1 MMSGETG
8 VLAVHPAGEQPA
20 VEWGSDEPVTADTYA
35 GRVHLEWEPAAP
47 VTTMGQLAFFIE
59 YLKQGGLFDG
69 WVAGC
74 PLHLT
79 SPNAPAKR
87 DVLGTVLLSVLAGHW
102 RYAHI
107 TALRADAVNAPL
119 LGMKKVVSEDAVRRA
134 LGKID
139 EAGGIAWLRE
149 QLEYCVRPLLG
160 ELWVLDVDTTVKPLY
175 GHQQA
180 AEVGYN
186 PSKRGRPSQ
195 VYHSYLMAELRLV
208 LEVEV
213 ASGKEHTAKH
223 AAPGLWALLDRLGPA
238 CAPCLLRGDNDWGSE
253 PVMREAERRGQ
264 PYLFKLRL
272 RPGVKRVLE
281 RAMRE
286 SDWQNAGA
294 GWQGKWGE
302 VRLHGWSRQR
312 RVVLLRR
319 RLRRLLLTER
329 PAEGT
334 PAAGKVPLQLGFVE
348 LDARREAWE
357 YAVLVTSLQSELL
370 TVAQLYR
377 DRGDAEN
384 SFDELKNQWGWG
396 GFTTHDLK
404 RCQFMARIVALAAN
418 WWNLFVRLADPDR
431 HREAITS
438 RPLLLQ
444 AIGRQTQHAGQTTI
458 TITSPHGDR
467 HRARRAFSRIARFFA
482 RLRQTAEQLTDLDR
496 WYRILSYALV
506 KYLKGRQLDPPRRLQ
521 HA

>member
-1 MMSGETG
+1 MTGETG
-8 VLAVHPAGEQPA
+8 VPAVHPGGEQPA
-20 VEWGSDEPVTADTYA
+20 VELADDEPVAADTFA
-35 GRVHLEWEPAAP
+35 GRIHLEWEPAAP

-74 PLHLT
+74 PLYLT

-119 LGMKKVVSEDAVRRA
+119 LGMKKVVSEHSVRRA

-139 EAGGIAWLRE
+139 EAAGIAWLHE

-160 ELWVLDVDTTVKPLY
+160 EPWILDVDTTVKPLY

-186 PSKRGRPSQ
+186 PSKRGRPSH

-238 CAPCLLRGDNDWGSE
+238 CVPSLLRGDNDWGNE
-253 PVMREAERRGQ
+253 GVMSEAERRGQ

-272 RPGVKRVLE
+272 RRGVKRVLE

-286 SDWQNAGA
+286 TDW
-294 GWQGKWGE
+294 
-302 VRLHGWSRQR
+302 
-312 RVVLLRR
+312 
-319 RLRRLLLTER
+319 
-329 PAEGT
+329 
-334 PAAGKVPLQLGFVE
+334 
-348 LDARREAWE
+348 
-357 YAVLVTSLQSELL
+357 
-370 TVAQLYR
+370 
-377 DRGDAEN
+377 
-384 SFDELKNQWGWG
+384 
-396 GFTTHDLK
+396 
-404 RCQFMARIVALAAN
+404 
-418 WWNLFVRLADPDR
+418 
-431 HREAITS
+431 
-438 RPLLLQ
+438 
-444 AIGRQTQHAGQTTI
+444 
-458 TITSPHGDR
+458 
-467 HRARRAFSRIARFFA
+467 
-482 RLRQTAEQLTDLDR
+482 
-496 WYRILSYALV
+496 
-506 KYLKGRQLDPPRRLQ
+506 
-521 HA
+521 

>member
-1 MMSGETG
+1 MTGEMG
-8 VLAVHPAGEQPA
+8 ALAVHPAGEQPA
-20 VEWGSDEPVTADTYA
+20 VELADDEPVAAETFA

-74 PLHLT
+74 PLLLT
-79 SPNAPAKR
+79 SPNAPGKR
-87 DVLGTVLLSVLAGHW
+87 DVLGMVLLSVLAGHW

-107 TALRADAVNAPL
+107 TALRAEAVNAPL

-139 EAGGIAWLRE
+139 EVAGIAWLRE
-149 QLEYCVRPLLG
+149 QLEYCVRPLLS
-160 ELWVLDVDTTVKPLY
+160 EPWVLDVDTTVKPLY
-175 GHQQA
+175 GHQHA
-180 AEVGYN
+180 AEVSYN
-186 PSKRGRPSQ
+186 PSKRGRPSH

-213 ASGKEHTAKH
+213 ASGKAHTAKH

-238 CAPCLLRGDNDWGSE
+238 CAPTLLRGDSDWGSE
-253 PVMREAERRGQ
+253 AVMCEAERRGQ

-272 RPGVKRVLE
+272 RRGVKRVLE

-286 SDWQNAGA
+286 GDWHNAGA

-302 VRLHGWSRQR
+302 VRLLGWGRQR

-319 RLRRLLLTER
+319 RLRQVLLTER
-329 PAEGT
+329 PANDD
-334 PAAGKVPLQLGFVE
+334 PAKDTAPLQLGFVE
-348 LDARREAWE
+348 WDARQEAWE
-357 YAVLVTSLQSELL
+357 YAVLVTSLDAELL
-370 TVAQLYR
+370 TIAPLYR

-384 SFDELKNQWGWG
+384 NFDELKNQWGWG

-404 RCQFMARIVALAAN
+404 RCQLVARIVALTAN
-418 WWNLFVRLADPDR
+418 WWNLFVRLADPDQ

-458 TITSPHGDR
+458 TITSPHGQH
-467 HRARRAFSRIARFFA
+467 HRARRAFLRIAGFFA

-496 WYRILSYALV
+496 WLRILSFALV

>member
-1 MMSGETG
+1 
-8 VLAVHPAGEQPA
+8 
-20 VEWGSDEPVTADTYA
+20 
-35 GRVHLEWEPAAP
+35 
-47 VTTMGQLAFFIE
+47 MGQLAFFIE

-134 LGKID
+134 LSKID

-175 GHQQA
+175 GHQEA
-180 AEVGYN
+180 AAVGYN

-319 RLRRLLLTER
+319 RLRQLLLTER

-396 GFTTHDLK
+396 GFTTHDVK

-418 WWNLFVRLADPDR
+418 WWNLFVRLADPDQ

-458 TITSPHGDR
+458 TITSPHGDH
-467 HRARRAFSRIARFFA
+467 HRARRALSRIARFFA

-496 WYRILSYALV
+496 WYRILSRALV
-506 KYLKGRQLDPPRRLQ
+506 KYLKGRQLGPPPRLQ
-521 HA
+521 PA

>member
-1 MMSGETG
+1 MTGETG
-8 VLAVHPAGEQPA
+8 VLAAHRAGEQPVVELAADEA
-20 VEWGSDEPVTADTYA
+20 VAADTFA

-74 PLHLT
+74 PLYLT
-79 SPNAPAKR
+79 SPNAPSKR

-160 ELWVLDVDTTVKPLY
+160 EPWILDVDTTVKPLY

-180 AEVGYN
+180 AEVSYN
-186 PSKRGRPSQ
+186 PTKRGRPSH

-213 ASGKEHTAKH
+213 ASGKAHTAKH
-223 AAPGLWALLDRLGPA
+223 AAPGLWALLDRLGPTR
-238 CAPCLLRGDNDWGSE
+238 APTLLRGDNDWGNE
-253 PVMREAERRGQ
+253 AVMCEAERRGQ

-272 RPGVKRVLE
+272 RRGVKRVLE

-286 SDWQNAGA
+286 SDWLNAGA

-302 VRLHGWSRQR
+302 VRLLGWSRQR

-319 RLRRLLLTER
+319 RLRQVLLTDGSTDAAPCER
-329 PAEGT
+329 RAPR
-334 PAAGKVPLQLGFVE
+334 QLGFVE
-348 LDARREAWE
+348 LDAGQEAWE
-357 YAVLVTSLQSELL
+357 YAVLVTALQAELL
-370 TVAQLYR
+370 TIAQLYR

-384 SFDELKNQWGWG
+384 NFDELKNQWGWG
-396 GFTTHDLK
+396 GFTTHDVK
-404 RCQFMARIVALAAN
+404 RCQFMARIVALTAN
-418 WWNLFVRLADPDR
+418 WWNLFVRLADPDQ

-458 TITSPHGDR
+458 TITSPHGAH
-467 HRARRAFSRIARFFA
+467 HRARRAFRRIADFFA

-496 WYRILSYALV
+496 WYRILSFALV
-506 KYLKGRQLDPPRRLQ
+506 KYLKGRQLDPPRRLEP
-521 HA
+521 A

>member
-1 MMSGETG
+1 MTRGT
-8 VLAVHPAGEQPA
+8 VVPAVHPAGEQPA
-20 VEWGSDEPVTADTYA
+20 VELTADEAVAADTFA

-119 LGMKKVVSEDAVRRA
+119 LGMNKVVSEDAVRRA
-134 LGKID
+134 LGKI
-139 EAGGIAWLRE
+139 EEVAGIAWLRE
-149 QLEYCVRPLLG
+149 QLDYCVRPLLG
-160 ELWVLDVDTTVKPLY
+160 EPWVLDVDTTVKPLY
-175 GHQQA
+175 GHQEA
-180 AEVGYN
+180 AAVGYN
-186 PSKRGRPSQ
+186 PQKRGRPSH

-238 CAPCLLRGDNDWGSE
+238 CAPVLLRGDNDWGSE
-253 PVMREAERRGQ
+253 GVMREAERRRQ

-272 RPGVKRVLE
+272 RRGVKRVLE

-286 SDWQNAGA
+286 RDWQPAGA
-294 GWQGKWGE
+294 GWEGKWGE
-302 VRLHGWSRQR
+302 VRLLGWSRQR

-319 RLRRLLLTER
+319 RLRQVLLTER
-329 PAEGT
+329 AGD
-334 PAAGKVPLQLGFVE
+334 PAAGPAPLQLGFVE
-348 LDARREAWE
+348 WDARREAWE
-357 YAVLVTSLQSELL
+357 YAVLATSLTAELL
-370 TVAQLYR
+370 TIAQLYR

-384 SFDELKNQWGWG
+384 NFDELKNQWGWG

-418 WWNLFVRLADPDR
+418 WWNLFVRLADPDQ

-458 TITSPHGDR
+458 TITSPHGEH
-467 HRARRAFSRIARFFA
+467 HRARRAFRRIAAFFTQ
-482 RLRQTAEQLTDLDR
+482 LRQTAEQLTDLDR
-496 WYRILSYALV
+496 WYRILSYALA
-506 KYLKGRQLDPPRRLQ
+506 KYLKGRQLDPPRRLEP
-521 HA
+521 A

>member
-1 MMSGETG
+1 
-8 VLAVHPAGEQPA
+8 
-20 VEWGSDEPVTADTYA
+20 
-35 GRVHLEWEPAAP
+35 
-47 VTTMGQLAFFIE
+47 MGQLAFFIE
-59 YLKQGGLFDG
+59 YLKQGGVFEG

-139 EAGGIAWLRE
+139 EAGGIGWLRE
-149 QLEYCVRPLLG
+149 QLEYCVRPSLG
-160 ELWVLDVDTTVKPLY
+160 ELRVLDVDTTVKPLY

-186 PSKRGRPSQ
+186 PSKRGRPPAFAGAGLQ

-238 CAPCLLRGDNDWGSE
+238 GAPCLLRGDNDWGSE

-319 RLRRLLLTER
+319 RLRQLLLTER

-334 PAAGKVPLQLGFVE
+334 PAAGKAPLQLGFVE

-377 DRGDAEN
+377 DRGDAKN

-396 GFTTHDLK
+396 GFTTHDVK

-418 WWNLFVRLADPDR
+418 WWNLFVRLADPDQ

-444 AIGRQTQHAGQTTI
+444 AIGRQTQHAGQTTV
-458 TITSPHGDR
+458 TITSPHGDH

-506 KYLKGRQLDPPRRLQ
+506 KYLKGRQLDPPRRLR
-521 HA
+521 HAGAAS

>member
-1 MMSGETG
+1 MTGETG
-8 VLAVHPAGEQPA
+8 VSAVHPAGEQPI
-20 VEWGSDEPVTADTYA
+20 VELAADEPVTADTFA

-59 YLKQGGLFDG
+59 YVKQGGLFDG

-74 PLHLT
+74 PLLLT
-79 SPNAPAKR
+79 SPNAPSKR

-139 EAGGIAWLRE
+139 EVAGLAWLRE

-175 GHQQA
+175 GHQQG
-180 AEVGYN
+180 AEVSYN
-186 PSKRGRPSQ
+186 PTKRGRPSH

-223 AAPGLWALLDRLGPA
+223 AAPGLWALLDRLGPG
-238 CAPCLLRGDNDWGSE
+238 CAPCLLRGDNDWGNE
-253 PVMREAERRGQ
+253 GVMSEAERRGQ

-302 VRLHGWSRQR
+302 VRLMGWSRQR

-319 RLRRLLLTER
+319 RLHQVLPTEGS
-329 PAEGT
+329 ADGD
-334 PAAGKVPLQLGFVE
+334 PAAGKAPLQLGFVE
-348 LDARREAWE
+348 LDARREAWQ
-357 YAVLVTSLQSELL
+357 YAVLVTSLAGELL
-370 TVAQLYR
+370 TIAQLYR

-384 SFDELKNQWGWG
+384 NFDELKNQWGWG
-396 GFTTHDLK
+396 GFTTRDVK
-404 RCQFMARIVALAAN
+404 RCQFMARIVALTAN
-418 WWNLFVRLADPDR
+418 WWNLFVRLADPDQ

-458 TITSPHGDR
+458 TITSPHGNH
-467 HRARRAFSRIARFFA
+467 HRARRAFVRIAQFFA
-482 RLRQTAEQLTDLDR
+482 QLRQTAGQLTDLDR
-496 WYRILSYALV
+496 WYRILSFALV

>member
-1 MMSGETG
+1 MTGETG
-8 VLAVHPAGEQPA
+8 VPAVHLGGEQPA
-20 VEWGSDEPVTADTYA
+20 VELADDEPVAADTFA

-59 YLKQGGLFDG
+59 YLKQGGLFEA

-74 PLHLT
+74 PLLLT

-139 EAGGIAWLRE
+139 EAAGIAWLRE

-160 ELWVLDVDTTVKPLY
+160 EPWILDVDTTVKPLY
-175 GHQQA
+175 GHQQG
-180 AEVGYN
+180 AEVSYN
-186 PSKRGRPSQ
+186 PSKRGRPSH

-213 ASGKEHTAKH
+213 ASGKAHTAKH

-238 CAPCLLRGDNDWGSE
+238 CAPFLLRGDNDWGNE
-253 PVMREAERRGQ
+253 GVMREAESRGQ

-286 SDWQNAGA
+286 SDWQYAGA

-302 VRLHGWSRQR
+302 VRLMGWSRQR

-319 RLRRLLLTER
+319 RLRQVLLTEH
-329 PAEGT
+329 PADAD
-334 PAAGKVPLQLGFVE
+334 PVPGKVPLQLGFVE
-348 LDARREAWE
+348 LDARQEAWE
-357 YAVLVTSLQSELL
+357 YAVLVTSLDAELL
-370 TVAQLYR
+370 TLAQLYR

-384 SFDELKNQWGWG
+384 NFDELKNQWGWG
-396 GFTTHDLK
+396 GFTTHDVT

-444 AIGRQTQHAGQTTI
+444 AIGRQTQQAGQTTI
-458 TITSPHGDR
+458 TITSPHGQHR
-467 HRARRAFSRIARFFA
+467 RARRAFLRIAGFFA
-482 RLRQTAEQLTDLDR
+482 QLRQTAEQLTDLDR
-496 WYRILSYALV
+496 WYRILSYALI
-506 KYLKGRQLDPPRRLQ
+506 KYLKGRQLDPPRRLE

>member
-1 MMSGETG
+1 MGKTG
-8 VLAVHPAGEQPA
+8 VPLVHPQGEQPS
-20 VEWGSDEPVTADTYA
+20 VELAADDPVTAETFA
-35 GRVHLEWEPAAP
+35 GRVHLEWERAAP

-59 YLKQGGLFDG
+59 YLKQGGLFES
-69 WVAGC
+69 WVAAC

-79 SPNAPAKR
+79 SPNAPGKR
-87 DVLGTVLLSVLAGHW
+87 DILGTVLLSVLAGHW

-107 TALRADAVNAPL
+107 TALRGDGVNAPL

-134 LGKID
+134 LSKI
-139 EAGGIAWLRE
+139 EEEPGIAWLRE
-149 QLEYCVRPLLG
+149 QLEYCTRPLLS
-160 ELWVLDVDTTVKPLY
+160 EPWILDVDTTVKPLY
-175 GHQQA
+175 GHQEA
-180 AEVGYN
+180 AVVGYN
-186 PSKRGRPSQ
+186 PSKRGRPSH

-208 LEVEV
+208 PEVEV

-238 CAPCLLRGDNDWGSE
+238 RRPWLLRGDADWSSE
-253 PVMREAERRGQ
+253 AVMRQAEGRDQ

-272 RPGVKRVLE
+272 RPGVKQVLE

-286 SDWQNAGA
+286 TDWQNAGA

-302 VRLHGWSRQR
+302 VRLQGWSRQR

-319 RLRRLLLTER
+319 RLGGVLLAQRFGGDER
-329 PAEGT
+329 AAE
-334 PAAGKVPLQLGFVE
+334 APLQLGFVE
-348 LDARREAWE
+348 FDADRQAWE
-357 YAVLVTSLQSELL
+357 YAVLVTSVQDELL
-370 TVAQLYR
+370 TIAQLYR

-384 SFDELKNQWGWG
+384 NFDELKNQWGWG
-396 GFTTHDLK
+396 GFTTQDLT
-404 RCQFMARIVALAAN
+404 RCRLMARIVALVCN
-418 WWNLFVRLADPDR
+418 WWNLFVRLADPDH

-458 TITSPHGDR
+458 TVTSPHGQ
-467 HRARRAFSRIARFFA
+467 HQRARQAFLRIAGFFA

-506 KYLKGRQLDPPRRLQ
+506 KYLKGRQLDPPRCLEP
-521 HA
+521 A

>member
-1 MMSGETG
+1 LVELGVEDRLTAETF
-8 VLAVHPAGEQPA
+8 
-20 VEWGSDEPVTADTYA
+20 A

-59 YLKQGGLFDG
+59 YLKQAGLFESF
-69 WVAGC
+69 VADC
-74 PLHLT
+74 PLHLL
-79 SPNAPAKR
+79 SPNAPSKR
-87 DVLGTVLLSVLAGHW
+87 DVLGTILLSVLAGHW

-107 TALRADAVNAPL
+107 TALRGDSINAPL
-119 LGMKKVVSEDAVRRA
+119 LGMSRVVSEDAVRRG
-134 LGKID
+134 LGKIPQ
-139 EAGGIAWLRE
+139 EAGVAWLRD

-160 ELWVLDVDTTVKPLY
+160 EPWILDVDTTVKPLY
-175 GHQQA
+175 GHQEGA
-180 AEVGYN
+180 VVGYN
-186 PSKRGRPSQ
+186 PTKRGRPSH

-213 ASGKEHTAKH
+213 AAGNQHTSKH

-238 CAPCLLRGDNDWGSE
+238 SAPWLLRGDNDWGCE
-253 PVMREAERRGQ
+253 AVMCEAERRRQ

-272 RPGVKRVLE
+272 TSGVKRVLE
-281 RAMRE
+281 RAMRQ
-286 SDWQNAGA
+286 SDWQAAGA

-302 VRLHGWSRQR
+302 VRLHGWGRQR

-319 RLRRLLLTER
+319 RLAGLMLTQS
-329 PAEGT
+329 AEGE
-334 PAAGKVPLQLGFVE
+334 ASAGNEQLRLGFVE
-348 LDARREAWE
+348 LDARQEAWE
-357 YAVLVTSLQSELL
+357 YAVLVTSLDAELL
-370 TVAQLYR
+370 TIAQLYR

-384 SFDELKNQWGWG
+384 NFDEYKNQWGWA
-396 GFTTHDLK
+396 GFTTRDLK
-404 RCQFMARIVALAAN
+404 RCRLMARIVALIAN

-458 TITSPHGDR
+458 TITSAHGQHR
-467 HRARRAFSRIARFFA
+467 HALRAFRRIATFFA
-482 RLRQTAEQLTDLDR
+482 GLRSTAEQLTDLDR
-496 WYRILSYALV
+496 WYRILSFALV

>member
-1 MMSGETG
+1 
-8 VLAVHPAGEQPA
+8 LAV
-20 VEWGSDEPVTADTYA
+20 DEPVAADTFA

-74 PLHLT
+74 PLLLT

-134 LGKID
+134 LSKID
-139 EAGGIAWLRE
+139 ETDGIAWLRE

-175 GHQQA
+175 GHQEG
-180 AEVGYN
+180 AEVSYN
-186 PSKRGRPSQ
+186 PTKRGRPSH

-223 AAPGLWALLDRLGPA
+223 AAPGLWALLDRLGPT
-238 CAPCLLRGDNDWGSE
+238 CAPCLLRGDNDWGNE
-253 PVMREAERRGQ
+253 GVMSEAERRGR

-302 VRLHGWSRQR
+302 VRLMGWSRQR

-319 RLRRLLLTER
+319 RLRQVLLTE
-329 PAEGT
+329 PPDGAD
-334 PAAGKVPLQLGFVE
+334 PAAGQAPLQLGFVE
-348 LDARREAWE
+348 LDARQEAWE
-357 YAVLVTSLQSELL
+357 YAVLVTSLQGELL
-370 TVAQLYR
+370 TIAQLYR

-384 SFDELKNQWGWG
+384 NFDELKNQWGWG
-396 GFTTHDLK
+396 GFTTHDVK
-404 RCQFMARIVALAAN
+404 RCQFMSRIVALAAN
-418 WWNLFVRLADPDR
+418 WWNLFVRLADPDQ

-444 AIGRQTQHAGQTTI
+444 AIGRRTQHAGQTTI
-458 TITSPHGDR
+458 TITSPHGD
-467 HRARRAFSRIARFFA
+467 HHWARRAFLRIAGFFA
-482 RLRQTAEQLTDLDR
+482 ALRQTAEQLTDLDR

-521 HA
+521 RA

>member
-1 MMSGETG
+1 MTGEIG
-8 VLAVHPAGEQPA
+8 VPAVHPTGEQPI
-20 VEWGSDEPVTADTYA
+20 VELAADEPVAADTFA

-79 SPNAPAKR
+79 SPNAPSKR

-107 TALRADAVNAPL
+107 TALRADAINAPL
-119 LGMKKVVSEDAVRRA
+119 LGMKRVVSEDAVRRA
-134 LGKID
+134 LSKID
-139 EAGGIAWLRE
+139 EVAGIAWLRE

-160 ELWVLDVDTTVKPLY
+160 ELWVLDVDTTIKPLY
-175 GHQQA
+175 GHQQG
-180 AEVGYN
+180 AEVSYN
-186 PSKRGRPSQ
+186 PSKRGRPSH

-213 ASGKEHTAKH
+213 ASGKEHTARH
-223 AAPGLWALLDRLGPA
+223 AAPGLWALLDRLGPT
-238 CAPCLLRGDNDWGSE
+238 CAPCLLRGDNDWGNE
-253 PVMREAERRGQ
+253 GVMSEAERRGQ
-264 PYLFKLRL
+264 TYLFKLRL

-286 SDWQNAGA
+286 SDWRNAGA

-302 VRLHGWSRQR
+302 VRLMGWSRQR

-319 RLRRLLLTER
+319 RLRQVLLTEGS
-329 PAEGT
+329 ADGAST
-334 PAAGKVPLQLGFVE
+334 AGKAPLQLGFVE

-357 YAVLVTSLQSELL
+357 YAVLVTSLPGELL

-384 SFDELKNQWGWG
+384 NFDELKNQWGWG
-396 GFTTHDLK
+396 GFTTHDVK
-404 RCQFMARIVALAAN
+404 RCQFIARIVALAAN
-418 WWNLFVRLADPDR
+418 WWNLFVRLADPDQ

-458 TITSPHGDR
+458 TITSPHGN
-467 HRARRAFSRIARFFA
+467 HYRARRAFVRIARFFA
-482 RLRQTAEQLTDLDR
+482 QLRQTAEQLTDLDR
-496 WYRILSYALV
+496 WYRILSFALV

-521 HA
+521 QA